1 MSYSDITKARRINQS
16 WIVRGQLRETAER
29 YLDLLEDERPQD
41 LAEVCALAVA
51 AARKASREQR
61 DPKPDFY
68 ASIFS
73 RATPEERANF
83 LQNHLWTRRLS
94 FQLQQ

>member
-1 MSYSDITKARRINQS
+1 MNNPDIVKARRINQT
-16 WIVRGQLRETAER
+16 WITRGTLRQTAET
-29 YLDLLEDERPQD
+29 YLHLLEEERPDD
-41 LAEVCALAVA
+41 LAEVCRLAVG
-51 AARKASREQR
+51 AARKASKEHR

-68 ASIFS
+68 AALFS
-73 RATPEERANF
+73 RATPEERASF

>member
-1 MSYSDITKARRINQS
+1 MSHSDVIKARRINQS

-29 YLDLLEDERPQD
+29 YLHLLEDERPQD
-41 LAEVCALAVA
+41 LVEVCALAVA
-51 AARKASREQR
+51 AARKASREHR

>member
-1 MSYSDITKARRINQS
+1 MNHPDVSKALRINQT
-16 WIVRGQLRETAER
+16 WPVRGHLRETTER
-29 YLDLLEDERPQD
+29 YLNLLQRERPED

-68 ASIFS
+68 ASLFS

-83 LQNHLWTRRLS
+83 LQDHLWTRRLS